1 MRNNLS
7 DRVESGNL
15 LEGGP
20 ARFWE
25 VQGAIGRVEL
35 GRRLWKEEQQTPQAA
50 QFLVPLHGL
59 SSRTGQPPFRSEGA
73 AQTTVRVGAGVASD
87 AYKRT
92 KVKTGERQG
101 GRAILRSRLPRF
113 PSAFVVFVV
122 WSGCGVGNW
131 RKLTSIWSRPALT
144 FDHVKMGGVNIGVG
158 AARYAHVQFSLG
170 HFDLVSLT
178 WIHRL

>member
-101 GRAILRSRLPRF
+101 GERYFGVASPDFPLPSLCLLFGR
-113 PSAFVVFVV
+113 VVA
-122 WSGCGVGNW
+122 SE
-131 RKLTSIWSRPALT
+131 I
-144 FDHVKMGGVNIGVG
+144 GVN
-158 AARYAHVQFSLG
+158 
-170 HFDLVSLT
+170 
-178 WIHRL
+178 